1 MLSAMARTPGT
12 ETEALF
18 DAFLHPSR
26 SLSRRGF
33 RLFMGV
39 LVVLSLAIGGVFLAN
54 GAWPIFGFY
63 GLEILIIY
71 IALKRSYRDGL
82 VYEKV
87 RLTDES
93 LTVEKGDLRG
103 RRESWRFQPYWVRV
117 SMDDPPHHESQV
129 VLSSHGRSLIVGA
142 FLSPEERL
150 DFAKALRAAL
160 DIQRRPRGLFPVAE
174 PS

>member
-1 MLSAMARTPGT
+1 MAPTAGTDT
-12 ETEALF
+12 ETLF

-33 RLFMGV
+33 GLFMGL
-39 LVVLSLAIGGVFLAN
+39 LVVLSLSIGGVFLAN

-71 IALKRSYRDGL
+71 IALRRSYRDGL
-82 VYEKV
+82 IYEKV
-87 RLTDES
+87 RLTDET

-129 VLSSHGRSLIVGA
+129 VLTSHGQSLILGA

-150 DFAKALRAAL
+150 DFAKALRTAL
-160 DIQRRPRGLFPVAE
+160 NVQRRPQGLFPVAE